1 MAEKRNKKKVSEE
14 TYYTF
19 DDVLILPS
27 YSDVMPSEVDV
38 RTFFAKGY
46 PLNIPL
52 VSAAMDTVT
61 ESATA
66 ITMALEGG
74 VGVIH
79 RNMSIDRHVEEVK
92 KVKKYAAG
100 IIIEPIT
107 LRPHQKVREALKIMK
122 EYSISGLPI
131 TDEKGVIL
139 GIVTSRDLRF
149 VNPSQ
154 YDLPVS
160 HFMTGRE
167 KLITVSEKKVDLA
180 KSKEILMEKKIEKIP
195 VVDAKGVLKG
205 LITNKDIEKAEKHP
219 YAVKDKL
226 GRLKV
231 AAAVGVTKKEIER
244 AHALVDAGVDA
255 LVIDTAH
262 GDTKAVIEVLKYLKK
277 KFDIPVVAGN
287 VATPEGALSLIKA
300 GADGVKVGIGPGS
313 ICTTRIVTGVGVPQL
328 SAILNCSR
336 ICKKYR
342 VPLIAD
348 GGIKYSGDIA
358 KAIAAGADCVMIGNL
373 FAGTDESPGETVLF
387 HGRSYKEYRG
397 MGSIEAMKKGAS
409 DRYFQEQE
417 ESKLVPEGITGRV
430 PYRGPLSATIYQL
443 IGGLKAGMSYVG
455 ARNIKEF
462 QRKAQ
467 FIKITYSSLRESHV
481 HDVIIT
487 KEAPN
492 YWVEQ

>member
-1 MAEKRNKKKVSEE
+1 MTGKNSKEKVSQE

-38 RTFFAKGY
+38 RTQFARGY

-79 RNMSIDRHVEEVK
+79 RNMGIDRHVEEVK

-107 LRPHQKVREALKIMK
+107 LRPHQKVREALRIMR

-139 GIVTSRDLRF
+139 GIITSRDLRF
-149 VNPSQ
+149 VDPSQ
-154 YDLPVS
+154 YELPVS
-160 HFMTGRE
+160 RFMTGRD

-180 KSKEILMEKKIEKIP
+180 KSKEMLMEKKIEKLP
-195 VVDAKGVLKG
+195 VVDSKGVLKG

-219 YAVKDKL
+219 YAVKDRL

-231 AAAVGVTKKEIER
+231 AGAVGVTKKEIER

-262 GDTKAVIEVLKYLKK
+262 GDTKAVIDVLKYLKK

-287 VATPEGALSLIKA
+287 VATGDGALALIKA
-300 GADGVKVGIGPGS
+300 GADGVKVGVGPGS

-328 SAILNCSR
+328 SAIMNCSR

-397 MGSIEAMKKGAS
+397 MGSIEAMKKGAA

-467 FIKITYSSLRESHV
+467 FIKITQSSLKESHV

-487 KEAPN
+487 REAPN
-492 YWVEQ
+492 YWLE

>member
-160 HFMTGRE
+160 HFMTGRD

-262 GDTKAVIEVLKYLKK
+262 GDTKAVIDVLKYLKK

-287 VATPEGALSLIKA
+287 VATPEGALSLIQA

>member
-1 MAEKRNKKKVSEE
+1 MVEKNGNKKVREGY
-14 TYYTF
+14 YYTF

-27 YSDVMPSEVDV
+27 YSEFLPSKVDV
-38 RTFFAKGY
+38 RTNFARNY

-61 ESATA
+61 ESGTA

-79 RNMSIDRHVEEVK
+79 RNMSIERQVEEVR

-107 LRPHQKVREALKIMK
+107 LRPEQKVREALRIMK
-122 EYSISGLPI
+122 EYLISGLPI
-131 TDEKGVIL
+131 TDENGVIQ
-139 GIVTSRDLRF
+139 GIITSRDLRF
-149 VNPSQ
+149 VKPSQ

-160 HFMTGRE
+160 HFMTGKD
-167 KLITVSEKKVDLA
+167 KLVTVSEKKVDLA
-180 KSKEILMEKKIEKIP
+180 KSKEILMERKIEKLP
-195 VVDAKGVLKG
+195 VVDSKGILKG

-231 AAAVGVTKKEIER
+231 AAAIGVTKREIER
-244 AHALVDAGVDA
+244 AHALVEIGVDA

-262 GDTKAVIEVLKYLKK
+262 GDTKLVVEVLKYLKK

-287 VATPEGALSLIKA
+287 VGTPEGALTLIKG

-313 ICTTRIVTGVGVPQL
+313 ICTTRIISGVGVPQL
-328 SAILNCSR
+328 SAIMNCSPV
-336 ICKKYR
+336 CKKWG

-358 KAIAAGADCVMIGNL
+358 KAIAGGADCVMIGNL

-397 MGSIEAMKKGAS
+397 MGSIEAMKKGSS
-409 DRYFQEQE
+409 DRYFQEE
-417 ESKLVPEGITGRV
+417 DETKLVPEGITGRV

-455 ARNIKEF
+455 ARNIREF
-462 QRKAQ
+462 QKKAR
-467 FIKITYSSLRESHV
+467 FIKITSSSLRESHV

-487 KEAPN
+487 REAPN
-492 YWVEQ
+492 YWVE

>member
-1 MAEKRNKKKVSEE
+1 MTGKNSKEKVSQE

-38 RTFFAKGY
+38 RTQFARGY

-107 LRPHQKVREALKIMK
+107 LRPHQKVREALRIMR

-139 GIVTSRDLRF
+139 GIITSRDLRF
-149 VNPSQ
+149 VDPSQ
-154 YDLPVS
+154 YELPVS
-160 HFMTGRE
+160 RFMTGRD

-180 KSKEILMEKKIEKIP
+180 KSKEMLMEKKIEKLP
-195 VVDAKGVLKG
+195 VVDSRGVLKG

-219 YAVKDKL
+219 YAVKDRL

-231 AAAVGVTKKEIER
+231 AGAVGVTKKEIER

-262 GDTKAVIEVLKYLKK
+262 GDTKAVIDVLKYLKK

-287 VATPEGALSLIKA
+287 VATGDGALALIKA
-300 GADGVKVGIGPGS
+300 GADGVKVGVGPGS

-328 SAILNCSR
+328 SAIMNCSR

-397 MGSIEAMKKGAS
+397 MGSIEAMKKGAA

-467 FIKITYSSLRESHV
+467 FIKITQSSLKESHV

-487 KEAPN
+487 REAPN
-492 YWVEQ
+492 YWLE

>member
-1 MAEKRNKKKVSEE
+1 MDMARKNSKVSKEI
-14 TYYTF
+14 YYTF
-19 DDVLILPS
+19 DDVLIVPA
-27 YSDVMPSEVDV
+27 YSDVTPVEPEV
-38 RTFFAKGY
+38 RSFFSRDY

-79 RNMSIDRHVEEVK
+79 RNMSIERHAEEVK

-107 LRPHQKVREALKIMK
+107 LRPHQKVREALRIMK
-122 EYSISGLPI
+122 EHSISGLPI
-131 TDEKGVIL
+131 TNEKGVIQ

-149 VNPSQ
+149 VKPSQ

-160 HFMTGRE
+160 KFMTGRN
-167 KLITVSEKKVDLA
+167 KLITVTEKAADL
-180 KSKEILMEKKIEKIP
+180 KSSKELLMEKKIEKLP
-195 VVDAKGVLKG
+195 VVDSKGVLKG
-205 LITNKDIEKAEKHP
+205 LITNKDIEKAERYP
-219 YAVKDKL
+219 LAVKDKL

-231 AAAVGVTKKEIER
+231 AGAVGVTWKERER
-244 AHALVDAGVDA
+244 ARALVEAGVDA

-262 GDTKAVIEVLKYLKK
+262 GHTKLVIETLKYLKK
-277 KFDIPVVAGN
+277 NFDVPVIAGN
-287 VATPEGALSLIKA
+287 VATPEGAEALIKA
-300 GADGVKVGIGPGS
+300 GADGVKVGVGPGS

-328 SAILNCSR
+328 SAIMNCSR
-336 ICKKYR
+336 VCKKYR
-342 VPLIAD
+342 IPLIAD
-348 GGIKYSGDIA
+348 GGIKYSGDVA
-358 KAIAAGADCVMIGNL
+358 KAIAAGADSVMIGNL

-397 MGSIEAMKKGAS
+397 MGSIEAMKKGSS
-409 DRYFQEQE
+409 DRYFQESDE
-417 ESKLVPEGITGRV
+417 TKLVPEGITGRV

-443 IGGLKAGMSYVG
+443 VGGLKAGMAYVG

-462 QRKAQ
+462 QKKAR
-467 FIKITYSSLRESHV
+467 FIRITSASLRESHV
-481 HDVIIT
+481 HDVVIT
-487 KEAPN
+487 REAPN
-492 YWVEQ
+492 YWIE

>member
-1 MAEKRNKKKVSEE
+1 MVEKNGNKKVREGY
-14 TYYTF
+14 YYTF

-27 YSDVMPSEVDV
+27 YSEFLPSKVDV
-38 RTFFAKGY
+38 RTNFARNY

-61 ESATA
+61 ESGTA

-79 RNMSIDRHVEEVK
+79 RNMSIERQVEEVR

-107 LRPHQKVREALKIMK
+107 LRPEQKVREALRIMK
-122 EYSISGLPI
+122 EYLISGLPI
-131 TDEKGVIL
+131 TDENGVIQ
-139 GIVTSRDLRF
+139 GIITSRDLRF
-149 VNPSQ
+149 VKPSQ

-160 HFMTGRE
+160 HFMTGKD
-167 KLITVSEKKVDLA
+167 KLVTVSEKKVDLA
-180 KSKEILMEKKIEKIP
+180 KSKEILMERKIEKLP
-195 VVDAKGVLKG
+195 VVDSKGILKG

-231 AAAVGVTKKEIER
+231 AAAIGVTKREIER
-244 AHALVDAGVDA
+244 AHALVEIGVDA

-262 GDTKAVIEVLKYLKK
+262 GDTKLVVEVLKYLKK

-287 VATPEGALSLIKA
+287 VGTPEGALTLIKG
-300 GADGVKVGIGPGS
+300 GADGVKAGIGPGS
-313 ICTTRIVTGVGVPQL
+313 ICTTRIISGVGVPQL
-328 SAILNCSR
+328 SAIMNCSPV
-336 ICKKYR
+336 CKKWG

-358 KAIAAGADCVMIGNL
+358 KAIAGGADCVMIGNL

-397 MGSIEAMKKGAS
+397 MGSIEAMKRGSS
-409 DRYFQEQE
+409 DRYFQEE
-417 ESKLVPEGITGRV
+417 DETKLVPEGITGRV

-455 ARNIKEF
+455 ARNIREF
-462 QRKAQ
+462 QKKAR
-467 FIKITYSSLRESHV
+467 FIKITSSSLRESHV

-487 KEAPN
+487 REAPN
-492 YWVEQ
+492 YWVE